1 MARRV
6 MWLMPIG
13 LVLSLALA
21 GTARADIVHL
31 KNGTSIWASETEED
45 GDEVILTRGGVVQR
59 IPKASVDRI
68 EKKSTNLPNYPVAP
82 SPGPPAISVGP
93 GAPGGLPGAPGGPPP
108 GGQIPLPG
116 TPPPGLP
123 GGPPGGEVSG
133 PPGSIPL
140 GAPPPQR

>member
-6 MWLMPIG
+6 MWLMPMG

-45 GDEVILTRGGVVQR
+45 GDEVILTRGGVMQR

-82 SPGPPAISVGP
+82 PPGPPAISVGP

-108 GGQIPLPG
+108 GGAPGGQIPLPG
-116 TPPPGLP
+116 A
-123 GGPPGGEVSG
+123 PGGEVSG